1 MGSLKLTSSLVPT
14 WSDASGS
21 SPQSTFGPR
30 SNALLVY
37 SGAVGLS
44 CRYFRVES
52 HRQWRQQPD
61 QACYTIK
68 SILDPLILKHLWPPR
83 LPRCSH
89 PYGGSLLQDTCKM
102 GRGNRPTSPRAME
115 GVARDLIFL
124 KITNHT
130 TMLLQDQNDASPP
143 SFIYSPM
150 LLNSNLEPWATL
162 PSRRVD
168 MSFVIAKSRDSA
180 LKFVN
185 GAVLRRNDRSPW

>member
-1 MGSLKLTSSLVPT
+1 
-14 WSDASGS
+14 
-21 SPQSTFGPR
+21 
-30 SNALLVY
+30 
-37 SGAVGLS
+37 
-44 CRYFRVES
+44 
-52 HRQWRQQPD
+52 
-61 QACYTIK
+61 
-68 SILDPLILKHLWPPR
+68 
-83 LPRCSH
+83 
-89 PYGGSLLQDTCKM
+89 
-102 GRGNRPTSPRAME
+102 ME